1 MMTLEQQLELEKMY
15 KGLAENRALQVLNRA
30 KADGAYERTKVGQG
44 VMNHLAE
51 TYTKNVEAFVTDC
64 LQPKRGVQP
73 AYAKIVKDYVL
84 ALGGDTQ
91 KFSRLC
97 ATLSLKMALSAM
109 MRRSHVAN
117 NIGGAIG
124 LELEPEVEAMAFFA
138 DKNNVKRFNKAI
150 SSRVGFSYRR
160 IFMEHVYEGVGFT
173 FVKHTAKERTS
184 LGMQLLAVLVETT
197 DFFVFQEVSENG
209 KTQPLQLLPTD
220 IFLKAIANAEDKS
233 ISLAI
238 TYVPTIIPP
247 KPWTSMWDGGYYGAL
262 SQNKTLMRY
271 IPYARSSQT
280 RKLYT
285 SRLNE
290 LDLSSVYSAVNAIQA
305 TAYRINKPVLDI
317 LKYYLSIGGGIAGL
331 AETKPLEQLP
341 RFPHAY
347 EDIKEDEELLK
358 AFKAHKKKM
367 VEVVHKENQRKGKAL
382 RAVMILKTAE
392 DFAKYESIWF
402 PMNIDFR
409 GRVYPIPTGLNPQGD
424 DMTKSLLQYA
434 NPVPVSTEDAPDA
447 LKWLAI
453 HGAGLAGHDK
463 IPLEDRVAWVEE
475 NKQNILSSAEN
486 PLDFPWWQEQDKP
499 WQFLAWAMEYKRALE
514 YLDSHGTLAGFDCR
528 CTIAYDGTCSG
539 LQHYSCLLR
548 DPVGGSAVNLIDHD
562 KPSDIYREVSDKVL
576 TMVKKDVMEGTTKG
590 KERKDGTFGPG
601 TKQMA
606 EAWLAHGINRKV
618 CKRPVMTLAYGS
630 GQYGFADQIYEDT
643 TRDNPHFAGVGDRQA
658 AQYLAKLTWKAVQT
672 TVVAAIEGMEC
683 LKKIATA
690 LAKADMPVEWV
701 TPMGLPIQQMYL
713 ARKTESFQ
721 LRLGN
726 ASTRYRIYVTTV
738 SENEDVDRHKQ
749 ATGVAPNFIHSL
761 DATHLMMSINEA
773 SKEGCV
779 NFSTVHDSFG
789 TSLGEAARL
798 RRIIR
803 QQMVKLYT
811 EHDPLADFLRH
822 AEELLGEPLDIEL
835 PKKGSLD
842 INCIL
847 DSKFV
852 FH

>member
-15 KGLAENRALQVLNRA
+15 KGLAENRALQVLNKA

-197 DFFVFQEVSENG
+197 DFFVFQEVSEDG

-643 TRDNPHFAGVGDRQA
+643 TRDTPHFAGVGDRQA

>member
-15 KGLAENRALQVLNRA
+15 KGLAENHALQVLNKA

-197 DFFVFQEVSENG
+197 DFFVFQEVSEDG

-220 IFLKAIANAEDKS
+220 VFLKAIANAEDKS

-486 PLDFPWWQEQDKP
+486 PLDFPWWQDQDKP

-721 LRLGN
+721 
-726 ASTRYRIYVTTV
+726 
-738 SENEDVDRHKQ
+738 
-749 ATGVAPNFIHSL
+749 SL

>member
-51 TYTKNVEAFVTDC
+51 TYTKNVESFVTDC

-197 DFFVFQEVSENG
+197 DFFVFQEVSEDG

-220 IFLKAIANAEDKS
+220 VFLKAIANAEDKS

-392 DFAKYESIWF
+392 DFAKYDSIWF

-434 NPVPVSTEDAPDA
+434 NPVPVSNEDASDA
-447 LKWLAI
+447 LKWLSI

-463 IPLEDRVAWVEE
+463 IPMEDRVAWVEE

-701 TPMGLPIQQMYL
+701 TPMGFPIQQMYL

>member
-15 KGLAENRALQVLNRA
+15 KGLAENRALQVLNKA

-124 LELEPEVEAMAFFA
+124 LELEPEVEAMTFFA

-197 DFFVFQEVSENG
+197 DFFVFQEVSEDG

-643 TRDNPHFAGVGDRQA
+643 TRDNPHFAVVGDRQA

>member
-51 TYTKNVEAFVTDC
+51 TYTKNVESFVTDC

-109 MRRSHVAN
+109 MRHSHVAN

-197 DFFVFQEVSENG
+197 DFFVFQEVSEDG

-220 IFLKAIANAEDKS
+220 VFLKAIANAEDKS

-392 DFAKYESIWF
+392 DFAKYDSIWF

-447 LKWLAI
+447 LKWLSI

-486 PLDFPWWQEQDKP
+486 PLDFPWWQDQDKP

-514 YLDSHGTLAGFDCR
+514 YLDTHKTLSGFDCR

-643 TRDNPHFAGVGDRQA
+643 ARDNPHFAGVGDRQA

-835 PKKGSLD
+835 PKRGSLD

>member
-197 DFFVFQEVSENG
+197 DFFVFQEVSEDG

-773 SKEGCV
+773 SRQGCV

-803 QQMVKLYT
+803 QELVKLYT
-811 EHDPLADFLRH
+811 EHDPLAEFLRH

-842 INCIL
+842 IKCIL

>member
-15 KGLAENRALQVLNRA
+15 KGLAENRALQVLNKA

-197 DFFVFQEVSENG
+197 DFFVFQEVSEDG

-220 IFLKAIANAEDKS
+220 VFLKAIANAEDKS

-290 LDLSSVYSAVNAIQA
+290 LDLSSLYSAVNAIQA

-392 DFAKYESIWF
+392 DFAKYDSIWF

-447 LKWLAI
+447 LKWLSI

-562 KPSDIYREVSDKVL
+562 KPADIYREVSDKVL

>member
-15 KGLAENRALQVLNRA
+15 KGLAENRALQVLNKA

-51 TYTKNVEAFVTDC
+51 IYTKNVEAFVTDC

-73 AYAKIVKDYVL
+73 TYAKIVKDYVL

-197 DFFVFQEVSENG
+197 DFFVFQEVSEDG

-220 IFLKAIANAEDKS
+220 VFLKAIANAEDKS
-233 ISLAI
+233 VSLAI

-290 LDLSSVYSAVNAIQA
+290 LDLSSVYSAVNAIQV

-499 WQFLAWAMEYKRALE
+499 WQFLAWTMEYKRALE

-803 QQMVKLYT
+803 QQMVKLYM

>member
-15 KGLAENRALQVLNRA
+15 KGLAENRALQVLNKA

-97 ATLSLKMALSAM
+97 ATLSLKMTISAM

-138 DKNNVKRFNKAI
+138 DKNNVKRFNKSI

-160 IFMEHVYEGVGFT
+160 IFMEHVYEGVGVT

-197 DFFVFQEVSENG
+197 DFFVFQEVSEDG

-290 LDLSSVYSAVNAIQA
+290 LDLSNIYSAVNAIQA
-305 TAYRINKPVLDI
+305 TVYRINKPVLEVI
-317 LKYYLSIGGGIAGL
+317 KHYLNVGGGVAGL

-347 EDIKEDEELLK
+347 EDIKENEELLK
-358 AFKAHKKKM
+358 QFKEHKKKM
-367 VEVVHKENQRKGKAL
+367 VEIIHKENQRKGKAL
-382 RAVMILKTAE
+382 RAVMILKVAE
-392 DFAKYESIWF
+392 DFAKYDEIWF

-424 DMTKSLLQYA
+424 DMTKALLQYA
-434 NPVPVSTEDAPDA
+434 KPTPVSAEDATDA
-447 LKWLAI
+447 LKWLSI

-463 IPLEDRVAWVEE
+463 IPLEDRVTWVEE
-475 NKQNILSSAEN
+475 NRQNILSSAEN

-779 NFSTVHDSFG
+779 SFSTVHDSFG

-803 QQMVKLYT
+803 QELVRLYT
-811 EHDPLADFLRH
+811 EHDPLAEFLRH

-835 PKKGSLD
+835 PEKGSLD

>member
-197 DFFVFQEVSENG
+197 DFFVFQEVSEDG
-209 KTQPLQLLPTD
+209 KTQPLQLVPPGVC
-220 IFLKAIANAEDKS
+220 LKAIAHAADKNVR
-233 ISLAI
+233 LAI

-392 DFAKYESIWF
+392 DFAKYDSIWF

-463 IPLEDRVAWVEE
+463 IPLEDRVAWAEE

-548 DPVGGSAVNLIDHD
+548 DPVGGSAVNLIDHN

-576 TMVKKDVMEGTTKG
+576 TMVKKDVMGGTTKG

>member
-15 KGLAENRALQVLNRA
+15 KGLAENRALQVLNKA

-197 DFFVFQEVSENG
+197 DFFVFQEVSEDG

-220 IFLKAIANAEDKS
+220 VFLKAIANAEDKS

-290 LDLSSVYSAVNAIQA
+290 LDLSSLYSAVNAIQA

-392 DFAKYESIWF
+392 DFAKYDSIWF

-447 LKWLAI
+447 LKWLSI

-486 PLDFPWWQEQDKP
+486 PLDFP
-499 WQFLAWAMEYKRALE
+499 
-514 YLDSHGTLAGFDCR
+514 
-528 CTIAYDGTCSG
+528 
-539 LQHYSCLLR
+539 
-548 DPVGGSAVNLIDHD
+548 
-562 KPSDIYREVSDKVL
+562 
-576 TMVKKDVMEGTTKG
+576 
-590 KERKDGTFGPG
+590 
-601 TKQMA
+601 
-606 EAWLAHGINRKV
+606 
-618 CKRPVMTLAYGS
+618 
-630 GQYGFADQIYEDT
+630 
-643 TRDNPHFAGVGDRQA
+643 
-658 AQYLAKLTWKAVQT
+658 
-672 TVVAAIEGMEC
+672 
-683 LKKIATA
+683 
-690 LAKADMPVEWV
+690 
-701 TPMGLPIQQMYL
+701 
-713 ARKTESFQ
+713 
-721 LRLGN
+721 
-726 ASTRYRIYVTTV
+726 
-738 SENEDVDRHKQ
+738 
-749 ATGVAPNFIHSL
+749 
-761 DATHLMMSINEA
+761 
-773 SKEGCV
+773 
-779 NFSTVHDSFG
+779 
-789 TSLGEAARL
+789 
-798 RRIIR
+798 
-803 QQMVKLYT
+803 
-811 EHDPLADFLRH
+811 
-822 AEELLGEPLDIEL
+822 
-835 PKKGSLD
+835 
-842 INCIL
+842 
-847 DSKFV
+847 
-852 FH
+852 

>member
-15 KGLAENRALQVLNRA
+15 KNISESRALQLLNKA
-30 KADGAYERTKVGQG
+30 KADGAYERTHVGQG
-44 VMNHLAE
+44 IMNHLAE
-51 TYTKNVEAFVTDC
+51 TYAKNLQAFVEDC
-64 LQPKRGVQP
+64 VKPKRGVQP
-73 AYAKIVKDYVL
+73 AYAKIVKDYTL
-84 ALGGDTQ
+84 ALNGDTQ
-91 KFSRLC
+91 KLARTC
-97 ATLSLKMALSAM
+97 ATLSLRLTLGDM
-109 MRRSHVAN
+109 MMQKYIAN
-117 NIGGAIG
+117 NIGSKIG
-124 LELEPEVEAMAFFA
+124 VDLEAEVQATAFFD
-138 DKNNVKRFNKAI
+138 DKDNVKRFGK
-150 SSRVGFSYRR
+150 SLGSRVGFSYRR
-160 IFMEHVYEGVGFT
+160 IFMEHVYNGVGMK
-173 FVKHTAKERTS
+173 FVKHTEKEKTA
-184 LGMQLLAVLVETT
+184 LGMQMLAILVETT
-197 DFFVFQEVSENG
+197 DFFVFSEDVKDN

-220 IFLKAIANAEDKS
+220 IFLKAVSKAEDKS

-238 TYVPTIIPP
+238 KYVPTIIPP
-247 KPWTSMWDGGYYGAL
+247 KPWTSFWDGGYYGAL
-262 SQNKTLMRY
+262 SQHSTLMRY

-285 SRLNE
+285 ARLNE
-290 LDLSSVYSAVNAIQA
+290 LDLSSLYSAVNAIQA
-305 TAYRINKPVLDI
+305 TAYKINRSVLEVI
-317 LKYYLSIGGGIAGL
+317 KHYLNVGGGVAGL

-341 RFPHAY
+341 RFPHDY
-347 EDIKEDEELLK
+347 EDIKENELLLK
-358 AFKAHKKKM
+358 QFKAHKKKM
-367 VEVVHKENQRKGKAL
+367 VEVIHKENQRKGKAL
-382 RAVMILKTAE
+382 RAVMILKVAE
-392 DFAKYESIWF
+392 DFAKYDKIWF

-424 DMTKSLLQYA
+424 DMTKALLQYA
-434 NPVPVSTEDAPDA
+434 DPVPVSAEDAPDA
-447 LKWLAI
+447 LKWLSI

-475 NKQNILSSAEN
+475 NKQNILSSAET

-499 WQFLAWAMEYKRALE
+499 WQFLAWTMEYKRALE
-514 YLDSHGTLAGFDCR
+514 YLDAHKTLAGFDCR

-548 DPVGGSAVNLIDHD
+548 DPVGGSSVNLIDHD
-562 KPSDIYREVSDKVL
+562 KPADIYREVSDKVL
-576 TMVKKDVMEGTTKG
+576 TMVKKDAIEGTLKG

-601 TKQMA
+601 TKQLA
-606 EAWLAHGINRKV
+606 EAWLAHGITRKV

-630 GQYGFADQIYEDT
+630 GQYGFGDQIYEDT
-643 TRDNPHFAGVGDRQA
+643 VADNPCFAGVGERQA
-658 AQYLAKLTWKAVQT
+658 SQYLAKLIWKAVQT

-713 ARKTESFQ
+713 ARKTESFR

-726 ASTRYRIYVTTV
+726 SSTRYRIYVTTV

-773 SKEGCV
+773 SRQGCV

-803 QQMVKLYT
+803 QELVKLYT
-811 EHDPLADFLRH
+811 EHDPLAEFLRH

-842 INCIL
+842 IKCIL

>member
-15 KGLAENRALQVLNRA
+15 KGLAENRALQVLNKA

-197 DFFVFQEVSENG
+197 DFFVFQEVSEDG

-220 IFLKAIANAEDKS
+220 VFLKAIANAEDKS

-290 LDLSSVYSAVNAIQA
+290 LDLSSLYSAVNAIQA

-367 VEVVHKENQRKGKAL
+367 VEVIHKENQRKGKAL

-392 DFAKYESIWF
+392 DFAKYDSIWF

>member
-197 DFFVFQEVSENG
+197 DFFVFQEVSEDG

>member
-15 KGLAENRALQVLNRA
+15 KGLAENRALQVLNKA

-138 DKNNVKRFNKAI
+138 DKNNVKRFNKSI

-197 DFFVFQEVSENG
+197 DFFVFQEVSEDG

-392 DFAKYESIWF
+392 DFAKYDSIWF

-434 NPVPVSTEDAPDA
+434 NPAPVSTEDAPDA

-822 AEELLGEPLDIEL
+822 AEELLGEPLNIEL

>member
-15 KGLAENRALQVLNRA
+15 KGLAENRALQVLNKA

-197 DFFVFQEVSENG
+197 DFFVFQEVSEDG

-220 IFLKAIANAEDKS
+220 VFLKAIANAEDKS

-392 DFAKYESIWF
+392 DFAKYDSIWF

-434 NPVPVSTEDAPDA
+434 NPVPVSTEDAPVA

-590 KERKDGTFGPG
+590 KERKDGTFEPG

-789 TSLGEAARL
+789 TSLGEATQL

-822 AEELLGEPLDIEL
+822 AEELLGEPLNIEL

>member
-15 KGLAENRALQVLNRA
+15 KGLAENRALQVLNKA

-124 LELEPEVEAMAFFA
+124 LELEPEVEAMTFFA

-197 DFFVFQEVSENG
+197 DFFVFQEVSEDG

-811 EHDPLADFLRH
+811 EHDPLAGFLRH

>member
-109 MRRSHVAN
+109 MRHSHVAN

-124 LELEPEVEAMAFFA
+124 LELEPEIEAMAFFA

-173 FVKHTAKERTS
+173 FVKHTTKERTS

-197 DFFVFQEVSENG
+197 DFFVFQEVSEDG

-220 IFLKAIANAEDKS
+220 VFLKAIANAEDKS
-233 ISLAI
+233 VSLAI

-305 TAYRINKPVLDI
+305 TAYRINKPVLDVI
-317 LKYYLSIGGGIAGL
+317 KHYLNVGGGVAGL

-347 EDIKEDEELLK
+347 EDIKENEELLK
-358 AFKAHKKKM
+358 QFKEHKKKM
-367 VEVVHKENQRKGKAL
+367 VEVIHKENQRKGKAL
-382 RAVMILKTAE
+382 RAVMIIKVAE
-392 DFAKYESIWF
+392 DFAKYDKIWF

-424 DMTKSLLQYA
+424 DMTKALLQYA
-434 NPVPVSTEDAPDA
+434 EPTPVSNEDAPDA
-447 LKWLAI
+447 LKWLSI
-453 HGAGLAGHDK
+453 HGAGLAGRDK

-475 NKQNILSSAEN
+475 NKDNILSSAET

-514 YLDSHGTLAGFDCR
+514 YLDTHKSLVNFDCR

-803 QQMVKLYT
+803 QQMVRLYT
-811 EHDPLADFLRH
+811 EHDPLAAFLRH
-822 AEELLGEPLDIEL
+822 AEELLGESLDIEL

>member
-15 KGLAENRALQVLNRA
+15 KGLAENRALQVLNKA

-124 LELEPEVEAMAFFA
+124 LELEPEVEAVAFFA

-197 DFFVFQEVSENG
+197 DFFVFQEVSEDG

-220 IFLKAIANAEDKS
+220 VFLKAIANAEDKS
-233 ISLAI
+233 VSLAI

-317 LKYYLSIGGGIAGL
+317 LKYYLSIGGGVAGL

-424 DMTKSLLQYA
+424 DMTKALLQYA
-434 NPVPVSTEDAPDA
+434 DPVPVSAEDAPDA
-447 LKWLAI
+447 LKWLSI

-773 SKEGCV
+773 SRQGCV

-803 QQMVKLYT
+803 QELVKLYT
-811 EHDPLADFLRH
+811 EHDPLAEFLRH

-842 INCIL
+842 IKCIL

>member
-15 KGLAENRALQVLNRA
+15 KGLAENHALQVLNKA

-197 DFFVFQEVSENG
+197 DFFVFQEVSEDG

-220 IFLKAIANAEDKS
+220 VFLKAIANAEDKS

-486 PLDFPWWQEQDKP
+486 PLDFPWWQDQDKP

>member
-15 KGLAENRALQVLNRA
+15 KGLAENRALQVLNKA

-124 LELEPEVEAMAFFA
+124 LELEPEVEAMTFFA

-197 DFFVFQEVSENG
+197 DFFVFQEVSEDG

-811 EHDPLADFLRH
+811 EHDPLANFLRH

>member
-15 KGLAENRALQVLNRA
+15 KGLAENRALQVLNKA

-51 TYTKNVEAFVTDC
+51 TYMKNVEAFVTDC

-73 AYAKIVKDYVL
+73 TYAKIVKDYVL

-160 IFMEHVYEGVGFT
+160 IFMEHVYKGVGFT

-197 DFFVFQEVSENG
+197 DFFVFQEVSEDG

-220 IFLKAIANAEDKS
+220 VFLKAIANAEDKS
-233 ISLAI
+233 VSLAI

-499 WQFLAWAMEYKRALE
+499 WQFLAWTMEYKRALE

-528 CTIAYDGTCSG
+528 CTIAYDGTCLG

-713 ARKTESFQ
+713 ARKTESFR

-726 ASTRYRIYVTTV
+726 SSTRYRIYVTTV

-773 SKEGCV
+773 SRQGCV

-803 QQMVKLYT
+803 QELVKLYT
-811 EHDPLADFLRH
+811 EHDPLAEFLRH

-842 INCIL
+842 IKCIL

>member
-15 KGLAENRALQVLNRA
+15 KGLAENRALQVLNKA

-160 IFMEHVYEGVGFT
+160 IFMEHVYKGVGFT

-197 DFFVFQEVSENG
+197 DFFVFQEVSEDD

-220 IFLKAIANAEDKS
+220 VFLKAIANAEDKS
-233 ISLAI
+233 VSLAI

-486 PLDFPWWQEQDKP
+486 PLDIPWWQEQDKP

-514 YLDSHGTLAGFDCR
+514 YLDSHGTLAGFECR

>member
-15 KGLAENRALQVLNRA
+15 KGLAENRALQVLNKA
-30 KADGAYERTKVGQG
+30 KADGAYERTEVGQG

-197 DFFVFQEVSENG
+197 DFFVFQEVSEDG

-220 IFLKAIANAEDKS
+220 VFLKAIANAEDKS
-233 ISLAI
+233 VSLAI

-392 DFAKYESIWF
+392 DFAKYDSIWF

-424 DMTKSLLQYA
+424 DMTKALLQYA
-434 NPVPVSTEDAPDA
+434 DPVPVSAEDAPDA
-447 LKWLAI
+447 LKWLSI

-475 NKQNILSSAEN
+475 NKQNILSSAET

-499 WQFLAWAMEYKRALE
+499 WQFLAWTMEYKRALE
-514 YLDSHGTLAGFDCR
+514 YLDAHKTLAGFDCR

-576 TMVKKDVMEGTTKG
+576 TMVKKDVMKGTTKG

-822 AEELLGEPLDIEL
+822 AEELLGEPMDIEL

>member
-15 KGLAENRALQVLNRA
+15 KGLAENRALQVLNKA
-30 KADGAYERTKVGQG
+30 KTDGAYERTRVGQG
-44 VMNHLAE
+44 IMNHLAE
-51 TYTKNVEAFVTDC
+51 TYSANVQAFVEDC
-64 LQPKRGVQP
+64 LKPKRGVQP
-73 AYAKIVKDYVL
+73 AYAKIVKDYAL
-84 ALGGDTQ
+84 ALQGDT
-91 KFSRLC
+91 KKLARLC
-97 ATLSLKMALSAM
+97 ATLSLKITISAM
-109 MRRSHVAN
+109 MRRSLTAN

-124 LELEPEVEAMAFFA
+124 LELEPEVEAVAFFE
-138 DKNNVKRFNKAI
+138 DKENKRFDRSLKE
-150 SSRVGFSYRR
+150 RVNFSYRR
-160 IFMEHVYEGVGFT
+160 NFMEHVYNGVGFT
-173 FVKHTAKERTS
+173 FTKHTAKERTT

-197 DFFVFQEVSENG
+197 DFFVFQEVSEEG
-209 KTQPLQLLPTD
+209 KTQPLQILPTD
-220 IFLKAIANAEDKS
+220 IFLQAIAKAEDKS
-233 ISLAI
+233 VGQAI

-290 LDLSSVYSAVNAIQA
+290 LDLSSLYSAVNAIQA
-305 TAYRINKPVLDI
+305 TAYRINKSVLEVI
-317 LKYYLSIGGGIAGL
+317 KHYLNVGGGVAGL

-347 EDIKEDEELLK
+347 DEIKENEELLK
-358 AFKAHKKKM
+358 QFKEHKKKM
-367 VEVVHKENQRKGKAL
+367 VEIIHKENQRKGKAL
-382 RAVMILKTAE
+382 RAVMILKVAE
-392 DFAKYESIWF
+392 DFARYDEIWF

-424 DMTKSLLQYA
+424 DMTKALLQYA
-434 NPVPVSTEDAPDA
+434 KPVPVSPEDAPDA
-447 LKWLAI
+447 LKWLSI

-463 IPLEDRVAWVEE
+463 IPLEDRVTWVEE
-475 NKQNILSSAEN
+475 NKHNILSSAEN
-486 PLDFPWWQEQDKP
+486 PLDFTWWQEQDKP

-548 DPVGGSAVNLIDHD
+548 DPVGGSSVNLIDHD
-562 KPSDIYREVSDKVL
+562 KPADIYREVSDKVL
-576 TMVKKDVMEGTTKG
+576 TMVKKDAIEGTLKG
-590 KERKDGTFGPG
+590 KQRKNGTFGPG
-601 TKQMA
+601 TKQLA

-643 TRDNPHFAGVGDRQA
+643 VANNPCFAGVGERQA
-658 AQYLAKLTWKAVQT
+658 AQYLAKLIWKAVQT

-683 LKKIATA
+683 LKKIATV

-726 ASTRYRIYVTTV
+726 SSTRYRIYVTTV

-773 SKEGCV
+773 SRQGCV

-803 QQMVKLYT
+803 QELVKLYT
-811 EHDPLADFLRH
+811 EHDPLAEFLRH

-835 PKKGSLD
+835 PEKGSLD

>member
-15 KGLAENRALQVLNRA
+15 KGLAENRALQVLNKA

-197 DFFVFQEVSENG
+197 DFFVFQEVSEDG

-341 RFPHAY
+341 RFPHTY

-434 NPVPVSTEDAPDA
+434 NPIPVSTEDAPDA

-606 EAWLAHGINRKV
+606 EAWLAHDINRKV

>member
-15 KGLAENRALQVLNRA
+15 KGLAENRALQVLNKA

-64 LQPKRGVQP
+64 LQPKRGIQP

-84 ALGGDTQ
+84 TLGGDTQ

-197 DFFVFQEVSENG
+197 DFFVFQEVSEDG
-209 KTQPLQLLPTD
+209 KTQLLQLLPTD

-290 LDLSSVYSAVNAIQA
+290 LDLSSLYSAVNAIQA

-367 VEVVHKENQRKGKAL
+367 IEVVHKENQRKGKAL

-392 DFAKYESIWF
+392 DFAKYDSIWF

-447 LKWLAI
+447 LKWLSI

-475 NKQNILSSAEN
+475 NKQNILSSAET

-499 WQFLAWAMEYKRALE
+499 WQFLAWTMEYKRALE
-514 YLDSHGTLAGFDCR
+514 YLDIHKTLAGFDCR

-606 EAWLAHGINRKV
+606 EAWVAHGINRKV

-630 GQYGFADQIYEDT
+630 GQYGFANQIYEDT

-713 ARKTESFQ
+713 SRKTESFQ

>member
-15 KGLAENRALQVLNRA
+15 KDLAENRALQVLNKA

-197 DFFVFQEVSENG
+197 DFFVFQEVSEDG

-220 IFLKAIANAEDKS
+220 VFLKAIANAEDKS
-233 ISLAI
+233 VSLAI

-392 DFAKYESIWF
+392 DFAKYDSIWF

>member
-15 KGLAENRALQVLNRA
+15 KGLAENRALQVLNKA

-197 DFFVFQEVSENG
+197 DFFVFQEVSEDG

-262 SQNKTLMRY
+262 SHNKTLMRY

>member
-15 KGLAENRALQVLNRA
+15 KGLAENRALQVLNKA

-160 IFMEHVYEGVGFT
+160 IFMEHVYKGVGFT

-197 DFFVFQEVSENG
+197 DFFVFQEVSEDG

-220 IFLKAIANAEDKS
+220 VFLKAIANAEDKS
-233 ISLAI
+233 VSLAI

-290 LDLSSVYSAVNAIQA
+290 LDLSSLYSAVNAIQA

-392 DFAKYESIWF
+392 DFAKYDSIWF

-434 NPVPVSTEDAPDA
+434 NPVPVSTEDASDA

>member
-15 KGLAENRALQVLNRA
+15 KGLAENRALQVLNKA

-51 TYTKNVEAFVTDC
+51 TYTKNVEAFVTEC

-73 AYAKIVKDYVL
+73 TYAKIVKDYVL
-84 ALGGDTQ
+84 ALGGNTQ

-160 IFMEHVYEGVGFT
+160 IFMEHVYKGVGFT

-197 DFFVFQEVSENG
+197 DFFVFQEVSEDG

-220 IFLKAIANAEDKS
+220 VFLKAIANAEDKS
-233 ISLAI
+233 VSLAI

-290 LDLSSVYSAVNAIQA
+290 LDLSSLYSAVNAIQA

-347 EDIKEDEELLK
+347 EDIKEDEELLEK
-358 AFKAHKKKM
+358 FKAHKKKM
-367 VEVVHKENQRKGKAL
+367 VEVIHKENQRKGKAL

-447 LKWLAI
+447 LKWLSI

-486 PLDFPWWQEQDKP
+486 PLDFPWWQDQDKP

-539 LQHYSCLLR
+539 LQHYSCLLH

>member
-15 KGLAENRALQVLNRA
+15 KGLAENRALQVLNKA

-197 DFFVFQEVSENG
+197 DFFVFQEVSEDG

-220 IFLKAIANAEDKS
+220 VFLKAIANAEDKS
-233 ISLAI
+233 VSLAI

-367 VEVVHKENQRKGKAL
+367 VEVIHKENQRKGKAL

-392 DFAKYESIWF
+392 DFAKYDSIWF

-434 NPVPVSTEDAPDA
+434 NPVPVSAEDAPDA
-447 LKWLAI
+447 LKWLSI

-499 WQFLAWAMEYKRALE
+499 WQFLAWTMEYKRALE
-514 YLDSHGTLAGFDCR
+514 YLDSHVTLAGFDCR

-773 SKEGCV
+773 SKEGCA

-798 RRIIR
+798 RHIIR

>member
-15 KGLAENRALQVLNRA
+15 KGLAENRALQVLNKA

-197 DFFVFQEVSENG
+197 DFFVFQEVSEDG

-220 IFLKAIANAEDKS
+220 VFLKAIANAEDKS

>member
-15 KGLAENRALQVLNRA
+15 KNISENRALQLLTKA
-30 KADGAYERTKVGQG
+30 KEDGAYERTRVGQG
-44 VMNHLAE
+44 IMNHLAE
-51 TYTKNVEAFVTDC
+51 TYARNLQAFVEDC
-64 LQPKRGVQP
+64 VKPKRGVKP
-73 AYAKIVKDYVL
+73 AYAKIVKDYTL
-84 ALGGDTQ
+84 ALNGDTQ
-91 KFSRLC
+91 KLARIC
-97 ATLSLKMALSAM
+97 ATLSLRITLGDM
-109 MRRSHVAN
+109 MMQKYIAN
-117 NIGGAIG
+117 NIGSKIG
-124 LELEPEVEAMAFFA
+124 MDLESEVQATAFFD
-138 DKNNVKRFNKAI
+138 DKDNVKRFGK
-150 SSRVGFSYRR
+150 SLGSRVGFSYRR
-160 IFMEHVYEGVGFT
+160 IFMEHVYNGVGME
-173 FVKHTAKERTS
+173 FVKHTEKEKTA
-184 LGMQLLAVLVETT
+184 LGMQLLAILVETT
-197 DFFVFQEVSENG
+197 DFFVFSEDVKDN
-209 KTQPLQLLPTD
+209 KTQQLQIMPTD
-220 IFLKAIANAEDKS
+220 IFLKAVSKAEDKS

-238 TYVPTIIPP
+238 KYVPTIIPP

-262 SQNKTLMRY
+262 SQHSTLMRY

-285 SRLNE
+285 ARLNE
-290 LDLSSVYSAVNAIQA
+290 LDLSSLYSAVNAIQA
-305 TAYRINKPVLDI
+305 TAYRINAPVLEVI
-317 LKYYLSIGGGIAGL
+317 KHYLNVGGGVAGL
-331 AETKPLEQLP
+331 AETKPLAQLP

-347 EDIKEDEELLK
+347 DEIKENEELLK
-358 AFKAHKKKM
+358 QFKEHKKKM
-367 VEVVHKENQRKGKAL
+367 VEVIHKENQRKGKAL
-382 RAVMILKTAE
+382 RAVMILKVAE
-392 DFAKYESIWF
+392 DFAKYASIWF

-424 DMTKSLLQYA
+424 DMTKALLQYA
-434 NPVPVSTEDAPDA
+434 NPVPVSAEDA
-447 LKWLAI
+447 LKWLSI

-486 PLDFPWWQEQDKP
+486 PLDFTWWQAQDKP
-499 WQFLAWAMEYKRALE
+499 WQFLAWTMEYKRALA
-514 YLDSHGTLAGFDCR
+514 YIDTHKTLAGFDCR

-548 DPVGGSAVNLIDHD
+548 DPVGGSSVNLIDHD
-562 KPSDIYREVSDKVL
+562 KPADIYREVSDKVL

-643 TRDNPHFAGVGDRQA
+643 VADNPCFAGVGERQA
-658 AQYLAKLTWKAVQT
+658 AQYLAKLIWKAVQT

-683 LKKIATA
+683 LKKIAAA

-803 QQMVKLYT
+803 QELVKLYT
-811 EHDPLADFLRH
+811 EHDPLAEFLRH

-835 PKKGSLD
+835 PEKGSLD

>member
-15 KGLAENRALQVLNRA
+15 KGLAENRALQVLNKA
-30 KADGAYERTKVGQG
+30 KTDGAYERTRVGQG
-44 VMNHLAE
+44 IMNHLAE
-51 TYTKNVEAFVTDC
+51 TYSANVQAFVEDC
-64 LQPKRGVQP
+64 MKPKRGVQP

-84 ALGGDTQ
+84 ALQGDT
-91 KFSRLC
+91 KKLARLC
-97 ATLSLKMALSAM
+97 ATLSLKITLSAM
-109 MRRSHVAN
+109 MRRSLTAN

-124 LELEPEVEAMAFFA
+124 LELEPEVEAVAFFE
-138 DKNNVKRFNKAI
+138 DKENKRFDK
-150 SSRVGFSYRR
+150 SLKERVNFSYRR
-160 IFMEHVYEGVGFT
+160 NFMEHVYKGVGFT
-173 FVKHTAKERTS
+173 FVKHTAKERTT

-197 DFFVFQEVSENG
+197 DFFVFQEVSEEG
-209 KTQPLQLLPTD
+209 KTQPLQILPTD
-220 IFLKAIANAEDKS
+220 IFLQAIAKAEDKS
-233 ISLAI
+233 VGQAI

-247 KPWTSMWDGGYYGAL
+247 KPWTSMWNGGYYGDL

-290 LDLSSVYSAVNAIQA
+290 LDLSSLYSAVNAIQA
-305 TAYRINKPVLDI
+305 TAYRINKPVLEVI
-317 LKYYLSIGGGIAGL
+317 KHYLNVGGGVAGL

-347 EDIKEDEELLK
+347 EDIKENEELLK
-358 AFKAHKKKM
+358 QFKEHKKKM
-367 VEVVHKENQRKGKAL
+367 VEIIHKENQRKGKAL
-382 RAVMILKTAE
+382 RAVMILKVAE
-392 DFAKYESIWF
+392 DFARYDEIWF

-424 DMTKSLLQYA
+424 DMTKALLQYA
-434 NPVPVSTEDAPDA
+434 KPVPVSAEDAPDA
-447 LKWLAI
+447 LKWLSI

-463 IPLEDRVAWVEE
+463 IPLEDRVTWVEE
-475 NKQNILSSAEN
+475 NKQNILSSAGN
-486 PLDFPWWQEQDKP
+486 PLDFTWWQEQDKP

-514 YLDSHGTLAGFDCR
+514 YLDTHNTLVGFDCR

-548 DPVGGSAVNLIDHD
+548 DPVGGSSVNLIDHD
-562 KPSDIYREVSDKVL
+562 KPADIYREVSDKVL
-576 TMVKKDVMEGTTKG
+576 TMVKKDAIEGTLKG
-590 KERKDGTFGPG
+590 KQRKNGTFGPG
-601 TKQMA
+601 TKQLA

-643 TRDNPHFAGVGDRQA
+643 VADNPCFAGVGERQA
-658 AQYLAKLTWKAVQT
+658 AQYLAKLIWKAVQT

-683 LKKIATA
+683 LKKIATV

-713 ARKTESFQ
+713 ARKTEAFQ

-726 ASTRYRIYVTTV
+726 SSTRYRIYVTTV

-773 SKEGCV
+773 SRQGCV

-803 QQMVKLYT
+803 QELVKLYT
-811 EHDPLADFLRH
+811 EHDPLAEFLRH

-835 PKKGSLD
+835 PEKGSLD

>member
-197 DFFVFQEVSENG
+197 DFFVFQEVSEDG

-220 IFLKAIANAEDKS
+220 VFLKAIANAEDKS
-233 ISLAI
+233 VSLAI

-392 DFAKYESIWF
+392 DFAKYDSIWF

-463 IPLEDRVAWVEE
+463 IPLEDRVAWAEE

-548 DPVGGSAVNLIDHD
+548 DPVGGSAVNLIDHN

-576 TMVKKDVMEGTTKG
+576 TMVKKDVMGGTTKG

>member
-15 KGLAENRALQVLNRA
+15 KNISENRALQLLTKA
-30 KADGAYERTKVGQG
+30 KEDGAYERTRVGQG
-44 VMNHLAE
+44 IMNHLAE
-51 TYTKNVEAFVTDC
+51 TYARNLQAFVEDC
-64 LQPKRGVQP
+64 AKPKRGVKP
-73 AYAKIVKDYVL
+73 TYAKIVKDYTL
-84 ALGGDTQ
+84 ALNGDTQ
-91 KFSRLC
+91 KLARLC
-97 ATLSLKMALSAM
+97 ATLSLRITLGDM
-109 MRRSHVAN
+109 MKQSYIAN
-117 NIGGAIG
+117 NIGSKIG
-124 LELEPEVEAMAFFA
+124 MDLESEVQATAFFD
-138 DKNNVKRFNKAI
+138 DKDNVKRFGKSLA
-150 SSRVGFSYRR
+150 SRVGFSYRR
-160 IFMEHVYEGVGFT
+160 IFMEHVYNGVGMEFA
-173 FVKHTAKERTS
+173 KHTEKEKTA
-184 LGMQLLAVLVETT
+184 LGMQMLAILVETT
-197 DFFVFQEVSENG
+197 DFFVFSEDVKDN
-209 KTQPLQLLPTD
+209 KTQQLQIMPTD
-220 IFLKAIANAEDKS
+220 IFLKAVSKAEDKS

-238 TYVPTIIPP
+238 KYVPTIIPP
-247 KPWTSMWDGGYYGAL
+247 KPWTDFWTGGYYGAL
-262 SQNKTLMRY
+262 SQHSTLMRY

-280 RKLYT
+280 RKLYS

-290 LDLSSVYSAVNAIQA
+290 LDLSHIYSAVNAIQA
-305 TAYRINKPVLDI
+305 TAYRINKSVLDVI
-317 LKYYLSIGGGIAGL
+317 KHYLNVGGGVAGL

-347 EDIKEDEELLK
+347 DEIKENEELLK
-358 AFKAHKKKM
+358 QFKAHKKKM
-367 VEVVHKENQRKGKAL
+367 VEIIHKENQRKGKAL
-382 RAVMILKTAE
+382 RAVMILKVAE
-392 DFAKYESIWF
+392 DFAKYDAIWF

-424 DMTKSLLQYA
+424 DMTKALLQYA
-434 NPVPVSTEDAPDA
+434 EPVPVSAEDAPDA
-447 LKWLAI
+447 LKWLSI

-475 NKQNILSSAEN
+475 NKKNILSSADN
-486 PLDFPWWQEQDKP
+486 PLDFTWWQEQDKP
-499 WQFLAWAMEYKRALE
+499 WQFLAWTMEYKRALA
-514 YLDSHGTLAGFDCR
+514 YIDTHKTLAGFDCR

-548 DPVGGSAVNLIDHD
+548 DPVGGSSVNLIDHD
-562 KPSDIYREVSDKVL
+562 KPADIYREVSDKVL
-576 TMVKKDVMEGTTKG
+576 TMVKKDAIEGTLKG
-590 KERKDGTFGPG
+590 KERKDGSFGPG
-601 TKQMA
+601 TKQLA

-643 TRDNPHFAGVGDRQA
+643 VADNPCFAGVGERQA
-658 AQYLAKLTWKAVQT
+658 AQYLAKLIWKAVQT

-683 LKKIATA
+683 LKKIASA

-713 ARKTESFQ
+713 ARKTESFR

-726 ASTRYRIYVTTV
+726 SSTLYRIYVTTV
-738 SENEDVDRHKQ
+738 SDNEDVDRHKQ

-773 SKEGCV
+773 SRQGCA

-803 QQMVKLYT
+803 QELVKLYT
-811 EHDPLADFLRH
+811 EHDPLAEFLRH

-835 PKKGSLD
+835 PEKGSLD
-842 INCIL
+842 IKCIL

>member
-15 KGLAENRALQVLNRA
+15 KGLAENRALQVLNKA

-138 DKNNVKRFNKAI
+138 DKNNVNRFNKAI

-197 DFFVFQEVSENG
+197 DFFVFQEVSEDG

-290 LDLSSVYSAVNAIQA
+290 LDLSSLYSAVNAIQA

-392 DFAKYESIWF
+392 DFAKYDSIWF

-447 LKWLAI
+447 LKWLSI

-475 NKQNILSSAEN
+475 NKQNILSSAET

-499 WQFLAWAMEYKRALE
+499 WQFLAWTMEYKRALE
-514 YLDSHGTLAGFDCR
+514 YLDSHKNLAGFDCR

-606 EAWLAHGINRKV
+606 EAWMAHGINRKV